1 MQALQHLMALLS
13 AASRGQASS
22 QSQRLQQCWGQPWL
36 SLLISVRLVVLTM
49 HVVQPP
55 VTTKILVIPIAP

>member
-13 AASRGQASS
+13 AASRWQASS

-36 SLLISVRLVVLTM
+36 GLLLSVRLVVLTM
-49 HVVQPP
+49 HVVEPS
-55 VTTKILVIPIAP
+55 VTTKVLVIPLAP